1 MAKACIKTGIMGGT
15 FNPIHNGHLI
25 LADTAYRTLG
35 LDKVLFVPSG
45 NSYMKENVLE
55 TEKRVDMV
63 RLAIA
68 KYPQFEL
75 SLVEADRQGNS
86 YTSETLE
93 RLTKANPDTRYFF
106 IMGADSLF
114 QIEKWFQPEKIF
126 SLAKLVCTVRDNYD
140 MDRIRQK
147 GQQLSKLGADILY
160 LDMPKIEISSTDIR
174 AKVKRQ
180 LSISEDVPAEVADYI
195 QREQLYY
202 EED

>member
-1 MAKACIKTGIMGGT
+1 MAKTGTKTGIMGGT

-35 LDKVLFVPSG
+35 LDNVLFVPSG
-45 NSYMKENVLE
+45 TSYMKEHVLE
-55 TEKRVDMV
+55 TAKRVDMV

-93 RLTKANPDTRYFF
+93 RLTRENPDICYFF

-114 QIEKWFQPEKIF
+114 QIETWYQPEKIF
-126 SLAKLVCTVRDNYD
+126 SLAKIVCTVRDDYD
-140 MDRIRQK
+140 MDKIKQK
-147 GQQLSKLGADILY
+147 GQQLGCLGADIIY
-160 LDMPKIEISSTDIR
+160 LDMPQIDISSTDIR
-174 AKVKRQ
+174 AKVKKQ
-180 LSISEDVPAEVADYI
+180 QSILEDVPTEVADYI
-195 QREQLYY
+195 QRERLY
-202 EED
+202 EKN

>member
-1 MAKACIKTGIMGGT
+1 MTKACVKTGIMGGT

-55 TEKRVDMV
+55 TAKRVDMV

-75 SLVEADRQGNS
+75 SLVEAERQGNS

-93 RLTKANPDTRYFF
+93 CLTKENPNTCYFF
-106 IMGADSLF
+106 IMGADLLF
-114 QIEKWFQPEKIF
+114 QIEQWHQPEKIF
-126 SLAKLVCTVRDNYD
+126 SLATIVCTVRDDYD
-140 MDRIRQK
+140 MDKIRQK
-147 GQQLSKLGADILY
+147 GQQLSRLGADVRY
-160 LDMPKIEISSTDIR
+160 LDMPKTDISSTDIR
-174 AKVKRQ
+174 AKVKKQ
-180 LSISEDVPAEVADYI
+180 LSVSEEVPTEVAEYI
-195 QREQLYY
+195 QRERLYL
-202 EED
+202 

>member
-1 MAKACIKTGIMGGT
+1 MAKTGIKTGIMGGT

-35 LDKVLFVPSG
+35 LDNVLFVPSG
-45 NSYMKENVLE
+45 TSYMKEHVLE
-55 TEKRVDMV
+55 TAKRVDMV

-93 RLTKANPDTRYFF
+93 HLTRENPDICYFF

-114 QIEKWFQPEKIF
+114 QIETWYQPEKIF
-126 SLAKLVCTVRDNYD
+126 SLAKIVCTVRDDYD
-140 MDRIRQK
+140 MDKIKQK
-147 GQQLSKLGADILY
+147 GQQLGCLGADIIY
-160 LDMPKIEISSTDIR
+160 LDMPQIDISSTDIR
-174 AKVKRQ
+174 AKVKKQ
-180 LSISEDVPAEVADYI
+180 QSILEDVPTEVADYI
-195 QREQLYY
+195 QRERLY
-202 EED
+202 EKN